1 MIFFKGQNHLG
12 VAGIHS
18 LARFTHVSFDI
29 HRQHFSPFSA
39 LPHSKTFLPFVG
51 SIQGWDPGGLLPMQF
66 AKLAPA
72 ILQLLL
78 LKGVG
83 LLCDTLHIYATYV
96 YIRVLKMGNY
106 QIMLTHR

>member
-1 MIFFKGQNHLG
+1 
-12 VAGIHS
+12 
-18 LARFTHVSFDI
+18 
-29 HRQHFSPFSA
+29 
-39 LPHSKTFLPFVG
+39 
-51 SIQGWDPGGLLPMQF
+51 MQF

-83 LLCDTLHIYATYV
+83 LLCERLHIYATYV

-106 QIMLTHR
+106 QIMLIQWVTPIDSYCYES

>member
-1 MIFFKGQNHLG
+1 MFPLTFTASIFL
-12 VAGIHS
+12 
-18 LARFTHVSFDI
+18 
-29 HRQHFSPFSA
+29 PF
-39 LPHSKTFLPFVG
+39 LLCRIQRLFLPFVA

-78 LKGVG
+78 LKGVA
-83 LLCDTLHIYATYV
+83 LHIYATYV

-106 QIMLTHR
+106 QIMLTHFFLSIFITVFNDNILYIIEH